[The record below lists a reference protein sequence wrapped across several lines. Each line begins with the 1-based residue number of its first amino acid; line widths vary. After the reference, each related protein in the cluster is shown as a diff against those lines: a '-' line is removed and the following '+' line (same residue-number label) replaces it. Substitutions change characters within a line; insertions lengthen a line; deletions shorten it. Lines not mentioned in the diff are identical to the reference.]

1 MCGIVLIFNW
11 LIERDICVK
20 TDAYCSMYLFTNRL
34 SEDVDRLFCLLAV
47 QFRIV
52 FVVLVGIA
60 FKLDQVIKR
69 VGTNENY
76 RDG

>member
-1 MCGIVLIFNW
+1 MYGIVLIFNW

-34 SEDVDRLFCLLAV
+34 SDDVDRLFCLLAM
-47 QFRIV
+47 QLWIV
-52 FVVLVGIA
+52 FVVLDGIT

-69 VGTNENY
+69 VGTIKNY